1 MSNSYGV
8 LAELEKVLEMQ
19 IEEFKK
25 YPKDLLTN
33 YDELKHENAAL
44 KLENMALQQNS
55 SCHLSEQTKKLKQQ
69 NKELEIKIV
78 ALQQSNDQLKAE
90 SAALSAAIDQ
100 LIEQPIEKT
109 KPVGDLA
116 NFSGLK
122 TPTNVY
128 NIS

>member
-8 LAELEKVLEMQ
+8 IAELEKVLEMQ

-33 YDELKHENAAL
+33 YDELKQENAAL
-44 KLENMALQQNS
+44 KLENKALQQNS
-55 SCHLSEQTKKLKQQ
+55 SCYQSEQTKKLKQQ
-69 NKELEIKIV
+69 NKELEINIV
-78 ALQQSNDQLKAE
+78 ALQQSNDQLRAD
-90 SAALSAAIDQ
+90 SVALSAAIDQ
-100 LIEQPIEKT
+100 LIQQPIEKT

-116 NFSGLK
+116 NFNGLK